1 MQNVVIAVDLD
12 KDVFEIAVAKRR
24 SGRIVERRRMTRAQF
39 ERFWSTREPCSV
51 AMEACGSAHH
61 WARHLIGLGYE
72 VTLLP
77 AKYVKPYRQ
86 RNKTD
91 RADCEAILE
100 AFRSPW
106 IKPVAVKSQEQ
117 QAILALHRAREQWK
131 DTRTM
136 RINGIRGM
144 LREFGIVAP
153 KGADRFLARLPQ
165 LLESHRTRLPEA
177 IRRLV
182 HAYWAEAE
190 ELADWM
196 EEIERELKGI
206 AQAHPVMRT
215 LLEIPGIGAITAT
228 ALYAAIGNI
237 HLFENGRQVASWLGL
252 TPKGELER
260 KSAPSGEDE
269 QAGQRL
275 STHAVDPRR
284 PFRAHCCAGTPEEGK
299 AADQAGSMGAGE
311 VHVASPLEPGG
322 RRLSEQDG
330 ADRLGD
336 LGARAAFRR
345 QSRPAA
351 QGGLSGS
358 SF

>member
-252 TPKGELER
+252 TPKEN
-260 KSAPSGEDE
+260 SSGS
-269 QAGQRL
+269 R
-275 STHAVDPRR
+275 
-284 PFRAHCCAGTPEEGK
+284 
-299 AADQAGSMGAGE
+299 
-311 VHVASPLEPGG
+311 
-322 RRLSEQDG
+322 RRLGRMSKRG
-330 ADRLGD
+330 NAYLRTL
-336 LGARAAFRR
+336 LIHGARSALT
-345 QSRPAA
+345 AA
-351 QGGLSGS
+351 QGRQKKGRPLTRLEAWALEKSTSLRHSNQAAVGLANKMARIVWAIWAHERRFDGNHVPLPKAA
-358 SF
+358 

>member
-1 MQNVVIAVDLD
+1 MQNVVIAVDLA

-24 SGRIVERRRMTRAQF
+24 SGRIIERRRMTRAQF
-39 ERFWSTREPCSV
+39 ERFWSTREPCAV

-61 WARHLIGLGYE
+61 WARHLIALGYE

-91 RADCEAILE
+91 RADCEAVLE
-100 AFRSPW
+100 AFRSPR

-144 LREFGIVAP
+144 LREFGVTAP

-165 LLESHRTRLPEA
+165 LLESHRRRLPEE

-190 ELADWM
+190 ELAARM
-196 EEIERELKGI
+196 EAIERELKGI
-206 AQAHPVMRT
+206 TRGNPIMRA

-228 ALYAAIGNI
+228 ALYASIGNI
-237 HLFENGRQVASWLGL
+237 HLFESGRQLASWLGL
-252 TPKGELER
+252 TPKENSSGSRRRLGRMSKRGNAYLRTLLIHGARSALTAAQARQKKGLPLTRLQQWALE
-260 KSAPSGEDE
+260 KSASLRHSN
-269 QAGQRL
+269 QA
-275 STHAVDPRR
+275 AVGLANKMARIVWAIWAHERR
-284 PFRAHCCAGTPEEGK
+284 FDGNHISLPK
-299 AADQAGSMGAGE
+299 AA
-311 VHVASPLEPGG
+311 
-322 RRLSEQDG
+322 
-330 ADRLGD
+330 
-336 LGARAAFRR
+336 
-345 QSRPAA
+345 
-351 QGGLSGS
+351 
-358 SF
+358 